1 MAVIECL
8 SLKDKIEWLK
18 TRENFE
24 VRKYLEEQTN
34 HVKID
39 YYGEYP
45 SILELMD
52 SQTNNPLTS
61 WCGPV
66 SVALAYALANNGY
79 VERGIIH
86 TTTTP
91 FGSVDV
97 LHCWTCFTHNH
108 IVYVADPCNNIIATK
123 SDYYALFNPN
133 LKASVSAERIRQ
145 ALIQGMSYNVYLRNE
160 PDYFY
165 VASELNLSSPI
176 ALCGALFRSVGDNL
190 IVKLVNFYDS
200 RYEYPHLDAQKE
212 FNKKASAQ
220 R

>member
-8 SLKDKIEWLK
+8 SLNDKIEWLK

-39 YYGEYP
+39 YYGKYP
-45 SILELMD
+45 SILELID

-66 SVALAYALANNGY
+66 SVALAYALANNGC

-86 TTTTP
+86 TATTP

-97 LHCWTCFTHNH
+97 FHCWTCFTHNH

-133 LKASVSAERIRQ
+133 LKVRVSADRVRR
-145 ALIQGMSYNVYLRNE
+145 ALIQGMSYNVSLRNE
-160 PDYFY
+160 PEYLY
-165 VASELNLSSPI
+165 VASEPDLSSPI
-176 ALCGALFRSVGDNL
+176 ALCGALFRSAGDNL
-190 IVKLVNFYDS
+190 IVKLVNFYES
-200 RYEYPHLDAQKE
+200 RYEYQHLDALKE

>member
-24 VRKYLEEQTN
+24 VRKYLEEQTK
-34 HVKID
+34 HVKIY

-86 TTTTP
+86 TATTP
-91 FGSVDV
+91 FGSIDV
-97 LHCWTCFTHNH
+97 LHCWVCFTHNQ
-108 IVYVADPCNNIIATK
+108 VAYVADPCNNIIATK
-123 SDYYALFNPN
+123 SDYY
-133 LKASVSAERIRQ
+133 
-145 ALIQGMSYNVYLRNE
+145 NVYLINE

-165 VASELNLSSPI
+165 VASEPDLSSPI
-176 ALCGALFRSVGDNL
+176 ALCGALFRSEGNDL
-190 IVKLVNFYDS
+190 IVKIVNFYDS